1 MQPLTLPP
9 GVYSKLNA
17 FLAMTLQDAA
27 DTDSEGVRARLEPA
41 VDDLY
46 ANTPSEAH
54 AALTMALLQVAG
66 DYALADEMTGI
77 TQNSRQNAALSEDD
91 DDEEEEDDED
101 A

>member
-17 FLAMTLQDAA
+17 FLAMTLHDAA

-77 TQNSRQNAALSEDD
+77 TQNSRQNAALSEDNE
-91 DDEEEEDDED
+91 DDEEEDED

>member
-91 DDEEEEDDED
+91 DNEEEEDDED